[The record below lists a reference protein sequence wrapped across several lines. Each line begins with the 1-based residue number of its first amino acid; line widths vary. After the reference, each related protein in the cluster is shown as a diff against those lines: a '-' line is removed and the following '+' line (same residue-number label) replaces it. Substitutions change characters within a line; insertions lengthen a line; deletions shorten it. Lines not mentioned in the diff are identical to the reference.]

1 MDAFGSEPV
10 ASLHDYVVVVR
21 RRARLAAT
29 VFVLGVVASLVAATA
44 IGGRSAR
51 YDATA
56 EVLLVPASPL
66 RAATGSRPDVQL
78 NTERDLVKSSM
89 VADRAAQALHTSDAR
104 SIAKDLTV
112 TLGKDTQVLEIE
124 ATSSSPQRAEQIA
137 SAFAN
142 AYVSVRGDELVAQR
156 DERIKQIET
165 QIAAAEKDLS
175 DAVAALAQASATP
188 LGSST
193 RTPSAADVAARADA
207 QARQQLAVASIT
219 AFNQQLA
226 DATTTS
232 VDPGRLVSQPRAEP
246 APRTGTTPV
255 IAVIGILLSAVAA
268 IAAALVS
275 DRVDWR
281 IRGGADLE
289 AFSGV
294 PTIGEIPRHATGAL
308 LVESDPSGPAAD
320 AYRRLRSNLRFL
332 LAGGDRGRVV
342 LVTSATEGDGKTVV
356 TANLATMLARAGLRV
371 TVVSADLRRP
381 RLDAI
386 FGADAADGLS
396 AVLAG
401 HVSVSE
407 VAREV
412 GAGEVGA
419 VRMVP
424 AGDPAG
430 EPADLLQ
437 SPRMGEVIAELRHR
451 ADIVLVDSPPALV
464 VADALAIAP
473 LADGVIAVANAR
485 RTGRDDAVA
494 LRQELDRVGGHLIGF
509 VLTRVRPRRRVASY
523 YYAKNTTPSRRAP
536 STDLRRPSDPTQA
549 IEPVSTSANAN
560 GNGNSNGNGSAIA
573 PDAVVTA
580 AQSEWS
586 FGDWVAS
593 TVSSDD

>member
-1 MDAFGSEPV
+1 MESFATEPV

-21 RRARLAAT
+21 RRARLVLT
-29 VFVLGVVASLVAATA
+29 VFVLGVIASVVAATT
-44 IGGRSAR
+44 IGGRGAY

-66 RAATGSRPDVQL
+66 RAATSSRPDVQL
-78 NTERDLVKSSM
+78 NTERDLVQSSI
-89 VADRAAQALHTSDAR
+89 VADRAAQTLHTSDAR
-104 SIAKDLTV
+104 AIAQDLDV
-112 TLGKDTQVLEIE
+112 TLGKDTQVLEIK
-124 ATSSSPQRAEQIA
+124 ATSSSARRAEEVA

-142 AYVSVRGDELVAQR
+142 AYISVRGEQLTAQR
-156 DERIKQIET
+156 DDRVNEIEK

-175 DAVAALAQASATP
+175 DAVAALAAATP
-188 LGSST
+188 SPSSST
-193 RTPSAADVAARADA
+193 TTPPSAAEVAARADA
-207 QARQQLAVASIT
+207 QARQQLAIASIT

-232 VDPGRLVSQPRAEP
+232 VDPGRLVSQPQAEP

-255 IAVIGILLSAVAA
+255 IAVIGVLLSAVSAV
-268 IAAALVS
+268 AAALVL

-289 AFSGV
+289 AFAGV
-294 PTIGEIPRHATGAL
+294 PTIGEIPRHPPGAL

-332 LAGGDRGRVV
+332 LAGGDRGKVV

-371 TVVSADLRRP
+371 TVVSGDLRRP
-381 RLDAI
+381 RIDALL
-386 FGADAADGLS
+386 GTEAGDGLS

-401 HVSVSE
+401 HVP
-407 VAREV
+407 VARV
-412 GAGEVGA
+412 
-419 VRMVP
+419 VRDVDGLRVVP
-424 AGDPAG
+424 AGHPAG

-437 SPRMGEVIAELRHR
+437 SPRMGDVIDDLRHGT
-451 ADIVLVDSPPALV
+451 DVVLIDSPPALV

-473 LADGVIAVANAR
+473 LTDSVIAVANAR

-494 LRQELDRVGGHLIGF
+494 LRQELDRVGGNLIGF
-509 VLTRVRPRRRVASY
+509 VLTRVRPRRRVKSY
-523 YYAKNTTPSRRAP
+523 YYAKGSVAQAAVARTTTRAA
-536 STDLRRPSDPTQA
+536 TDDGEPTITLRDHDDSGA
-549 IEPVSTSANAN
+549 ATSNAN
-560 GNGNSNGNGSAIA
+560 GNGAPRAAIA
-573 PDAVVTA
+573 A
-580 AQSEWS
+580 ASAEWG

-593 TVSSDD
+593 SVSSDD